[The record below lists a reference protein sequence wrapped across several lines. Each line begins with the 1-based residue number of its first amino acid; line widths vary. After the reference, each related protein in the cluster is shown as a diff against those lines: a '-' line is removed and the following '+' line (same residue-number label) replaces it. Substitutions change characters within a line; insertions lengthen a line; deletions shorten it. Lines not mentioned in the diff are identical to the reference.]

1 MAECVKITNGRF
13 LNRRPHGPHVQG
25 RCGEGCNDMKSLW
38 KEHGKEVWSFY
49 CPQCKIPR
57 RVPYRSKPGLKHF
70 SQIGL
75 TAAVVTLATWPW
87 FAWKGAVAFLPL
99 WIVFEVLYRSRVRAA
114 LSCEQCGFD
123 PILYLA
129 DVKSARREIEAH
141 WKKKFEE
148 KGIPY
153 PDKNQMKEQV
163 LQKSNEQKSSQNS
176 VGENRLAKT
185 RLDDPISER

>member
-1 MAECVKITNGRF
+1 
-13 LNRRPHGPHVQG
+13 
-25 RCGEGCNDMKSLW
+25 MKSLW
-38 KEHGKEVWSFY
+38 KDNSKDVWSFY

-57 RVPYRSKPGLKHF
+57 RVPYRAKPGGFKHF
-70 SQIGL
+70 SQLGL
-75 TAAVVTLATWPW
+75 TAAVVTLGTWPW
-87 FAWKGAVAFLPL
+87 FAWKGAVVFLPI

-114 LSCEQCGFD
+114 LNCEQCGFD

-153 PDKNQMKEQV
+153 PDKNQIKNQV
-163 LQKSNEQKSSQNS
+163 LQEASSGAADKSGAQNS
-176 VGENRLAKT
+176 TAENRLAKT
-185 RLDDPISER
+185 RLDDPISGR

>member
-1 MAECVKITNGRF
+1 
-13 LNRRPHGPHVQG
+13 
-25 RCGEGCNDMKSLW
+25 MKSLW

-57 RVPYRSKPGLKHF
+57 RVPYRSTPGGFKHF
-70 SQIGL
+70 AQIGL

-87 FAWKGAVAFLPL
+87 FEWKGAVAFLPL

-114 LSCEQCGFD
+114 LNCEQCGFD

-141 WKKKFEE
+141 WKRKFEE

-153 PDKNQMKEQV
+153 PDKNQIKDQV
-163 LQKSNEQKSSQNS
+163 FERQAVGLKAEQKSSQKSNS
-176 VGENRLAKT
+176 NSNSTGENRLAKT

>member
-1 MAECVKITNGRF
+1 
-13 LNRRPHGPHVQG
+13 
-25 RCGEGCNDMKSLW
+25 MKSLW
-38 KEHGKEVWSFY
+38 KEHAKDVWSFY

-57 RVPYRSKPGLKHF
+57 RVPYRSAPGGFKHF

-75 TAAVVTLATWPW
+75 TAAVVTLGTWRW
-87 FAWKGAVAFLPL
+87 FEWKGAVAFLPI

-114 LSCEQCGFD
+114 LNCEQCGFD

-141 WKKKFEE
+141 WKRKFEE

-153 PDKNQMKEQV
+153 PDKNQIKEQV
-163 LQKSNEQKSSQNS
+163 LQEASSGAADKPAGQNS
-176 VGENRLAKT
+176 TGENRLAKT